1 MKFGYIAPNFGDKIS
16 AADPLEIAVLCEEV
30 GFASIRATDHMIMP
44 KELREPYGEVL
55 EPFVTLSFIGAETE
69 KLKLGTGIIIL
80 PQRNPILVAKQA
92 ATVDVFSNGR
102 VILGFGAGWAD
113 KKFANLGANFPDRGR
128 IYDESMG

>member
-16 AADPLEIAVLCEEV
+16 AADLLEIAVLCEEV

-69 KLKLGTGIIIL
+69 KLKLGTGTIIL
-80 PQRNPILVAKQA
+80 PQGNPILVAKQA
-92 ATVDVFSNGR
+92 ATVDAFSNGR
-102 VILGFGAGWAD
+102 VTRGLGQAG
-113 KKFANLGANFPDRGR
+113 PTR
-128 IYDESMG
+128 SSPT

>member
-55 EPFVTLSFIGAETE
+55 EPFVTLSFIRAETE

-80 PQRNPILVAKQA
+80 PQRNHILVAKQA
-92 ATVDVFSNGR
+92 ATVDVSRTAESSWG
-102 VILGFGAGWAD
+102 LGQAG
-113 KKFANLGANFPDRGR
+113 PTR
-128 IYDESMG
+128 SSPT